1 MEEQSVT
8 IPWSTRKRLQ
18 YLEFKL
24 YWEGR
29 VNRGDLTAE
38 FGISIPQASVDFTKY
53 QEMAPN
59 NISYN
64 SSAKYYEPTGSFSP
78 IFIELSADA
87 YFSTI
92 LCSPTES
99 IAICGSDYVAAV
111 PNPSRIIDL
120 DVLRT
125 LVQSIKNTLVV
136 SVDYRSFNNP
146 LPGNTRLISPHAFGT
161 DGSRWHVR
169 AYCHESNSFK
179 DFVLGRIASAV
190 MASESD
196 VDINSDRKWFNYTEV
211 VIGPNPKLNDAQ
223 KNIVAMDYGMT
234 DFELKFKCRIALLY
248 YLMKKL
254 GIDRNGSDRAGEEQ
268 QIVAVN
274 FDEIQAA
281 MRH

>member
-1 MEEQSVT
+1 LEVQPVT
-8 IPWSTRKRLQ
+8 IPWSTQKRLQ
-18 YLEFKL
+18 FLEFKL
-24 YWEGR
+24 YWEGK

-53 QEMAPN
+53 QEMAPQ

-64 SSAKYYEPTGSFSP
+64 ASAKYYEPTESFSSL
-78 IFIELSADA
+78 FIEQSANA

-99 IAICGSDYVAAV
+99 IATCGSDYVAAV
-111 PNPSRIIDL
+111 PNPSRIIGL

-125 LVQSIKNTLVV
+125 LVQSIKNKQVV

-146 LPGNTRLISPHAFGT
+146 QPGNRRLISPHAFGT

-190 MASESD
+190 MGSESNVEVNGD
-196 VDINSDRKWFNYTEV
+196 HKWFNYAEV
-211 VIGPNPKLNDAQ
+211 VLGPNPKLNEAQ

-234 DFELKFKCRIALLY
+234 DFELKFKCRVALLY

-254 GIDRNGSDRAGEEQ
+254 GIDRNDIDRGGEEQ
-268 QIVAVN
+268 HIVAVN
-274 FDEIQAA
+274 FEEIQAA
-281 MRH
+281 MR

>member
-1 MEEQSVT
+1 MDEQSVT

-179 DFVLGRIASAV
+179 DFVLGRIVSAV

-254 GIDRNGSDRAGEEQ
+254 GIDRNGNDRAGEEQ

>member
-1 MEEQSVT
+1 MEDQQVT
-8 IPWSTRKRLQ
+8 IPWSTQKRLQ
-18 YLEFKL
+18 FLEFKL
-24 YWEGR
+24 YWEGK

-53 QEMAPN
+53 QELAPQ

-64 SSAKYYEPTGSFSP
+64 ASAKHYEPAETFSP

-99 IAICGSDYVAAV
+99 IATCGSDYVAAV
-111 PNPSRIIDL
+111 PNPSRVISL
-120 DVLRT
+120 DVLRI
-125 LVQSIKNTLVV
+125 LVQAIKNKQVV

-146 LPGNTRLISPHAFGT
+146 QAGNTRLISPHAFGT

-169 AYCHESNSFK
+169 AFCHESNSFK

-190 MASESD
+190 TGSESD
-196 VDINSDRKWFNYTEV
+196 VDVNSDHKWLTYAEV
-211 VIGPNPKLNDAQ
+211 VIGPNPKLKEAQ

-234 DFELKFKCRIALLY
+234 DLELKFKCRVALLY

-268 QIVAVN
+268 HIVAIN

-281 MRH
+281 MRQ